1 MISARTATKRKRIA
15 AELDLLGEAAVAYSL
30 ASRKFGGGDALAYD
44 VEMYARLELSRA
56 SHAYADALHEANAP
70 SPPTRS
76 RRRWCDR

>member
-1 MISARTATKRKRIA
+1 MSSATKRKRIA

-56 SHAYADALHEANAP
+56 SHAYADALLEANARNYKKTLKGALA
-70 SPPTRS
+70 SP
-76 RRRWCDR
+76 